1 MEIVVQD
8 VLYRGFFGPVEAGG
22 AREIS
27 WAVRQSLEVAPEL
40 GCPAEVSQV
49 EERGPGTCTHTL
61 TSY

>member
-27 WAVRQSLEVAPEL
+27 WAVRQSREFAPEL
-40 GCPAEVSQV
+40 G
-49 EERGPGTCTHTL
+49 
-61 TSY
+61 